1 MVPQSQPTKSE
12 TFETRD
18 AIDLSFVFPCLNEE
32 ATLAT
37 CIQQVNESLR
47 SSGVRYEIVVADNG
61 SQDRSR
67 EIAASLGCRV
77 VPVAQR
83 GYGAALRAGIEAG
96 HGTYVM
102 FADSDNT
109 YLYEDAARLYAAAHE
124 HSADMAIASRMT
136 GRIAPGAMPFLH
148 RWAGTPVLTWLIN
161 RLFKGRLSDCN
172 SGFRCIRKSA
182 YETWKIRS
190 NGMEFASELLIKAL
204 KCGAKSVEISSGL
217 RKGPEGRVAH
227 LRTWRDG
234 MRHLLF
240 IFSEKPG
247 LFELSGLLTLG
258 VATML
263 QAAALLLGP
272 TQVLETFNIFDLH
285 SQALLLLAAIV
296 GAQLYLFSCVLHL
309 GSEDPKLNFTNK
321 LIHLDEG
328 VLFFTLLSALLATFL
343 LASYVVVVW
352 TLAKFSHLN
361 LAHHLLPLTHA
372 IILPIMFSIGMLS
385 VHVLKKARQ

>member
-1 MVPQSQPTKSE
+1 
-12 TFETRD
+12 
-18 AIDLSFVFPCLNEE
+18 
-32 ATLAT
+32 
-37 CIQQVNESLR
+37 
-47 SSGVRYEIVVADNG
+47 
-61 SQDRSR
+61 
-67 EIAASLGCRV
+67 
-77 VPVAQR
+77 
-83 GYGAALRAGIEAG
+83 
-96 HGTYVM
+96 
-102 FADSDNT
+102 
-109 YLYEDAARLYAAAHE
+109 
-124 HSADMAIASRMT
+124 
-136 GRIAPGAMPFLH
+136 MPFLH

-161 RLFKGRLSDCN
+161 RLFNGRLSDCN

-190 NGMEFASELLIKAL
+190 SGMEFASELLIKAL

-309 GSEDPKLNFTNK
+309 GSEDPKLKFTNK